1 MEQVQD
7 FRRSTEVRCRDTVRA
22 CDDERVVLRLAREP
36 LRSNRPTVRFV
47 DRLGQD
53 RASAPAARRG
63 MTPPR
68 YDE

>member
-1 MEQVQD
+1 MEQVQESL
-7 FRRSTEVRCRDTVRA
+7 RAVEVCCRNTANARDE
-22 CDDERVVLRLAREP
+22 ERVVLRLAREP